1 MRRWLKNPRWLVL
14 HLLIGA
20 LFLTM
25 VCTVALQSVAYH
37 WDFAAVWQYRSKFLS
52 GLGMTIGLALA
63 SLILSTLFGLL
74 TALMRRSDWMPF
86 RASAILYT
94 ELIRSTP
101 LLVQILLLFY
111 GVANAVGLQNRFV
124 AGVLILSLFAGA
136 YISEIVRAGIEGI
149 PQTQL
154 ESARSLGFTPIQT
167 YRFVILPQ
175 AVRQILPPMTG
186 QFISLIKDSSLL
198 SIIGVQEL
206 TQSAQEINSY
216 TYSTLESYLPLALG
230 YLLLTF
236 PLSLL
241 AHWLERR
248 MGYGS

>member
-1 MRRWLKNPRWLVL
+1 MILWLKNPRWLPL
-14 HLLIGA
+14 HLLTGGV
-20 LFLTM
+20 FLT
-25 VCTVALQSVAYH
+25 VLCTFALQSVAYQ
-37 WDFAAVWQYRSKFLS
+37 WDFHAVWQYRAKFAA
-52 GLGMTIGLALA
+52 GLGRTVGLASA
-63 SLILSTLFGLL
+63 SLLLSSAFGVL
-74 TALMRRSDWMPF
+74 TALLRRSGWMPL
-86 RASAILYT
+86 RALAILYT

-111 GVANAVGLQNRFV
+111 GVANAAGLQNRFV

-154 ESARSLGFTPIQT
+154 ESARSLGFTPLQT

-175 AVRQILPPMTG
+175 ALRQILPPMTG

-236 PLSLL
+236 PLSML
-241 AHWLERR
+241 AHRLEQR
-248 MGYGS
+248 MRYGS